1 MRRRRIQAHTVDFLF
16 TISLFCVF
24 AVCALLVV
32 STGVQA
38 YRSTALYLEDTYSA
52 RTALSYVAEK
62 IRQHDAAG
70 RVALTQLD
78 GVNAVLLTD
87 EIDGNVYETY
97 IYPDGGWLCE
107 LSVRQG
113 TAVSAHMG
121 QQILRVDGFSI
132 EEAGGGFLRFTAP
145 DSRGRTYSFLLHL
158 RSSGGLTAA

>member
-1 MRRRRIQAHTVDFLF
+1 MRRRRIQDHTVDFLF

-87 EIDGNVYETY
+87 VLSMVIFALYNPGEVEFVVANLARDVLMIAIIVLVAVYILTGKGYIGRLSDGRCAHE
-97 IYPDGGWLCE
+97 G
-107 LSVRQG
+107 SQG
-113 TAVSAHMG
+113 ESGHDLH
-121 QQILRVDGFSI
+121 QQ
-132 EEAGGGFLRFTAP
+132 
-145 DSRGRTYSFLLHL
+145 H
-158 RSSGGLTAA
+158 